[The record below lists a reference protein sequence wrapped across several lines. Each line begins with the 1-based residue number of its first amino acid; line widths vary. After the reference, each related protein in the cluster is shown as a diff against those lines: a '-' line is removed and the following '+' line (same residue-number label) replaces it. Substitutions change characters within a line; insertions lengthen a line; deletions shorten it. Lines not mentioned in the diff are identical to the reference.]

1 MMSTEA
7 ATAGA
12 SMAIGAGLAVL
23 WFVIFLVVFFGG
35 LAPNGSDIVTGLM
48 MSATFF
54 GVVTLVPNLVDEKHR
69 NLKSGLF
76 RCLGAV
82 IVAVPMFMGLLMY
95 FLSGLKIANHQ

>member
-1 MMSTEA
+1 MSAET
-7 ATAGA
+7 ATVGA

-35 LAPNGSDIVTGLM
+35 IAPSGSDIVAGVM

-54 GVVTLVPNLVDEKHR
+54 AVVTLVPNLVDDKHR

-82 IVAVPMFMGLLMY
+82 IMAVPMFMGLFMY